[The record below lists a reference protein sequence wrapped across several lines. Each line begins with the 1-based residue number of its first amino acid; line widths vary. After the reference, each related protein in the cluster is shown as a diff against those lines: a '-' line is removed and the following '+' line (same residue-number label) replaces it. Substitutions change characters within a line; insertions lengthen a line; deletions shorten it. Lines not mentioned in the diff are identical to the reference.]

1 MCSIEDLI
9 PLLEKMTETL
19 EIHAKL
25 IKTLREKVSLLE
37 TKLNKQEQLTS
48 QKLVEYG
55 TKSS

>member
-1 MCSIEDLI
+1 MDSIEALL
-9 PLLEKMTETL
+9 PLLETITQTL
-19 EIHAKL
+19 DSHAKL
-25 IKTLREKVSLLE
+25 IKTLREKVDSLE